1 MKTFFQWL
9 NESTQEP
16 ISITKTTPQD
26 ADEIINNAFVKC
38 FPEYNTPE
46 ILEFAKT
53 ATNWT
58 LSLKAVANN
67 EIIGFY
73 MLGTRPLEKT
83 LEEENAKELPG
94 ENLQRYSTMKGIEG
108 VALGV
113 IPEYRKK
120 GIASLFKNQ
129 VRGMGYDFIYGMQY
143 KSLGNLQNWTKES
156 SINRRLAAESHTDQ
170 PVYITI
176 EDISAKAKNSTQ
188 NLLVNNSPTRNRT

>member
-26 ADEIINNAFVKC
+26 ADEIINKAFVKC

-73 MLGTRPLEKT
+73 MIGTRPLEET
-83 LEEENAKELPG
+83 LEDENAEELPG
-94 ENLQRYSTMKGIEG
+94 ENLQRYSTMNGIEG

-120 GIASLFKNQ
+120 GIASLLKNQ
-129 VRGMGYDFIYGMQY
+129 VRDMGYDFIYGMQY

-176 EDISAKAKNSTQ
+176 EDISAQAKNSTQ